1 MGGTYPEV
9 SAPEGAKFMV
19 NNVQTLIKYVVES
32 FAEKKN
38 EIEYLVEEKDNVI
51 EVTVLLNA
59 SDMGKVI
66 GKQGKIAKALR
77 TLVSASTPRD
87 SKRYVV
93 EIKEKA

>member
-1 MGGTYPEV
+1 
-9 SAPEGAKFMV
+9 MV

-38 EIEYLVEEKDNVI
+38 EIEYLVEEKENVI

-77 TLVSASTPRD
+77 KLVSASTPRD

>member
-1 MGGTYPEV
+1 MGGTYPKV
-9 SAPEGAKFMV
+9 SAPEGAKNMV

-38 EIEYLVEEKDNVI
+38 EIEYLVEEKENVI